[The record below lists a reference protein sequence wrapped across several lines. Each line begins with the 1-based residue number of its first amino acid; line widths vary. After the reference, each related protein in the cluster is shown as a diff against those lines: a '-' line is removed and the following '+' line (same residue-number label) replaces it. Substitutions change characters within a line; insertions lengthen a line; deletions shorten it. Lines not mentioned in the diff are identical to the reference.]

1 MVEYGN
7 GVSQGTGIATGAG
20 GGGGG
25 GNVDLGVE
33 VGRWVDSAAHT
44 ISTMPPAQLIFI
56 AFVLIAGLFVLKRV
70 LL

>member
-7 GVSQGTGIATGAG
+7 GVSQGTGLAG

-25 GNVDLGVE
+25 GGGNMDVGVE
-33 VGRWVDSAAHT
+33 LGRWVDSAAHT

-70 LL
+70 L

>member
-7 GVSQGTGIATGAG
+7 GVSQGTSLAG

-25 GNVDLGVE
+25 GGGNMDVGVE
-33 VGRWVDSAAHT
+33 LGRWVDSAAHT

-56 AFVLIAGLFVLKRV
+56 AFVVIAGLFVLKRV

>member
-7 GVSQGTGIATGAG
+7 GVGQATEVAG
-20 GGGGG
+20 GGGGH
-25 GNVDLGVE
+25 
-33 VGRWVDSAAHT
+33 AAQNLDAGAAFGQFISSSVHT

-56 AFVLIAGLFVLKRV
+56 AFVVIAGLFVLKRV

>member
-7 GVSQGTGIATGAG
+7 GVSQGTSLAG

-25 GNVDLGVE
+25 GSGNMDVGVE
-33 VGRWVDSAAHT
+33 LGRWVDSAAHT

-56 AFVLIAGLFVLKRV
+56 AFVVIAGLFVLKRV

>member
-7 GVSQGTGIATGAG
+7 GVSQGTGLAG

-25 GNVDLGVE
+25 GGGNMDVGVE
-33 VGRWVDSAAHT
+33 LGRWVDSAAHT

>member
-7 GVSQGTGIATGAG
+7 GVSQGTGLAG

-25 GNVDLGVE
+25 GGNMDVGVE
-33 VGRWVDSAAHT
+33 LGRWVDSAAHT

-56 AFVLIAGLFVLKRV
+56 AFVVIAGLFVLKRV

>member
-7 GVSQGTGIATGAG
+7 GVSQGTSIAG

-25 GNVDLGVE
+25 GGGSMDLGVE
-33 VGRWVDSAAHT
+33 LGRWVDSAART
-44 ISTMPPAQLIFI
+44 ISVMPPAQLIFI

-70 LL
+70 L

>member
-7 GVSQGTGIATGAG
+7 GVSQGTGIAGG

-70 LL
+70 L